1 MSIAYCVCKRLSL
14 PHSVCEYF
22 CVMHRKVLSFLLF
35 SADLEKAIEEFKEAA
50 TELDATAQETDG
62 E

>member
-1 MSIAYCVCKRLSL
+1 MSACISIFVQ
-14 PHSVCEYF
+14 F
-22 CVMHRKVLSFLLF
+22 SFT
-35 SADLEKAIEEFKEAA
+35 ADLEKAIEEFKEAA